1 MGERDQAS
9 GKANQDI
16 SLLIIACTRTP
27 ARSHW
32 SSQSKLNITISA
44 SVVVRHFVLSL
55 SRLPKQAQSQWQ
67 CFLCVYLFVF
77 NTVALSRQSYEKIK
91 SGFFPLIS
99 LWRITN
105 TQSWISSWSWEP
117 LSWKKTVFQ
126 NSLAKEHSQD
136 TCSFRCHPQF
146 KALYYTSLSLLCG
159 AIYTSN
165 QRRSWSPDLKSCM
178 WSSFEE
184 SLTTRTYTVSCYIS
198 KVIKDLKLFW
208 LSSQGTI
215 ISIHKVLHLFI
226 LEIIVMGAETSA
238 RKGQFRTTWPSLMLE
253 TKTKQ
258 NC

>member
-16 SLLIIACTRTP
+16 SLLIIACTRKP

-55 SRLPKQAQSQWQ
+55 SRLPKQAKSQWQ
-67 CFLCVYLFVF
+67 CFLCVNLFVF
-77 NTVALSRQSYEKIK
+77 NTVAFPVKVTKRSNLVFFLSFLFGESQT
-91 SGFFPLIS
+91 L
-99 LWRITN
+99 
-105 TQSWISSWSWEP
+105 SSWSWEP
-117 LSWKKTVFQ
+117 LSWKKPYSRIHLPKNTARTHAHFGVTRNLKLF
-126 NSLAKEHSQD
+126 
-136 TCSFRCHPQF
+136 
-146 KALYYTSLSLLCG
+146 TSLSLLCG

-238 RKGQFRTTWPSLMLE
+238 RKGLFRTTWPSLMLE